1 MAIAGASR
9 GEVDFLSLLSEASR
23 HRLMRGSRPALY
35 KPGTLA
41 FNAGDPPVLYLV
53 EHGLVRIF
61 WSLPDGR
68 QATVAYLH
76 SNDLLGGSTVIGH
89 PQSSSSAQVVVESTL
104 RLLDQATAK
113 DAAEHDIQI
122 TLAVATHLATQL
134 HHAFR
139 LIAVRSLGTISQRLA
154 YDLLDRACRCQ
165 LDSGRLEA
173 RVTHGGLADSIGS
186 SREVVSRALRA
197 FRDAGIVETAPG
209 VTRVVKPMELARTVR
224 AFIA

>member
-1 MAIAGASR
+1 MATAEASR
-9 GEVDFLSLLSEASR
+9 SEVDFLSLLSEASR
-23 HRLMRGSRPALY
+23 HRLTRGSRPALY
-35 KPGTLA
+35 RSGTLA
-41 FNAGDPPVLYLV
+41 FNAGDPPRLYLV

-76 SNDLLGGSTVIGH
+76 SNELLGGSTVIGH
-89 PQSSSSAQVVVESTL
+89 PPAASSAQVVVESTL
-104 RLLDQATAK
+104 TLLDQATAI
-113 DAAEHDIQI
+113 DAAEHDIEVS
-122 TLAVATHLATQL
+122 LAVATSLATQL
-134 HHAFR
+134 SHAFR

-154 YDLLDRACRCQ
+154 YDLLERACRCQ
-165 LDSGRLEA
+165 LDAGRLEV

-197 FRDAGIVETAPG
+197 FRAAGIIETAPG